1 MEKENQMIDLEKSKK
16 EIKRMEAYIKRAN
29 KYEQQLE
36 TLKPKY
42 FNDYFN
48 LQRPLYE
55 ELKDI
60 PSANYLNGE
69 DNLMSKYSAFNL
81 EDLGEIMVDYIEKE
95 FSSKAKSEI
104 KIVSTKERG
113 VEDYQFYWYN
123 QQTPHLFVYSTDIFM
138 DIPMDVNNRGIE
150 NLNSNETIK
159 CLNNDWLDEYYY
171 YTYYCQLINCYS
183 KYYNE
188 YGELTF
194 DYKNN
199 KSIRELIYN
208 LAYYQK
214 QIDQIYLPEGELLKA
229 YKKIYKR

>member
-1 MEKENQMIDLEKSKK
+1 M
-16 EIKRMEAYIKRAN
+16 
-29 KYEQQLE
+29 
-36 TLKPKY
+36 KPKY

-81 EDLGEIMVDYIEKE
+81 EDLGE
-95 FSSKAKSEI
+95 
-104 KIVSTKERG
+104 
-113 VEDYQFYWYN
+113 
-123 QQTPHLFVYSTDIFM
+123 
-138 DIPMDVNNRGIE
+138 
-150 NLNSNETIK
+150 
-159 CLNNDWLDEYYY
+159 
-171 YTYYCQLINCYS
+171 
-183 KYYNE
+183 
-188 YGELTF
+188 LTF

-214 QIDQIYLPEGELLKA
+214 QIDQVYLSEGELLKA